1 MYHLDIGN
9 KNYSS
14 WSLRPWV
21 LMKALGIPFSEDVI
35 PFHDNQ
41 AWAAYRK
48 LAPNGLVPLLRDG
61 ELMIWDSL
69 AIAEYLAERH
79 KGVWPEDVMARAYA
93 RSAAAEMHSGFADL
107 RNVCG
112 MNIGVRVTLNEAAK
126 QKIAANCRRLDAL
139 WDEGLDRFGGPYLA
153 GDSFSAV
160 DAFFCPV
167 AFRVQTFGI
176 PLAEKSLSYV
186 QTLIDHP
193 AMREWYEAGLTE
205 PFRDWPHE
213 DEFAPYGTL
222 TDDFRAP
229 GINPRPTA

>member
-21 LMKALGIPFSEDVI
+21 LMKALGIPFSEEMI
-35 PFHDNQ
+35 PFHDSA
-41 AWAAYRK
+41 AWTSYRK

-61 ELMIWDSL
+61 DLMIWDSL
-69 AIAEYLAERH
+69 AIAEYLAESH
-79 KGVWPEDVMARAYA
+79 KGVWPADAKARAFA

-107 RNVCG
+107 RDVCG
-112 MNIGVRVTLNEAAK
+112 MNVGIRVTLNAAGT
-126 QKIAANCRRLDAL
+126 QKIAKNVARLEAL
-139 WDEGLDRFGGPYLA
+139 WTEGLALFGGPYLA
-153 GDSFSAV
+153 GKDFSAV

-176 PLAEKSLSYV
+176 ALSEASRGYV
-186 QTLIDHP
+186 QALLDHP
-193 AMREWYEAGLTE
+193 AMREWYEAGLNE

-213 DEFAPYGTL
+213 DEFAEWGTL
-222 TDDFRAP
+222 TEDFRAP
-229 GINPRPTA
+229 GINPRPE